1 MGLSIVDSS
10 AGRMVAVI
18 GLEDVI
24 VVDTPDAVLVV
35 KRGRSQEVK
44 AIVQALQKSGRDDLL

>member
-1 MGLSIVDSS
+1 VQRTFVDSG

-18 GLEDVI
+18 GLEDII
-24 VVDTPDAVLVV
+24 VVDTPDALLVV

-44 AIVQALQKSGRDDLL
+44 AIVEALKKSGRDDLL